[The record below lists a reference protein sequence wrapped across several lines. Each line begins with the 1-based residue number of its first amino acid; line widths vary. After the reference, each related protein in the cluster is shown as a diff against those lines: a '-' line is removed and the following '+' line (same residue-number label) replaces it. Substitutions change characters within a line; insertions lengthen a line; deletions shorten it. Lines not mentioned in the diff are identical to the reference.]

1 MDYIIK
7 TFNERLL
14 SIEKEIFR
22 ILENEWKIEYL
33 NMVCNDIRNI
43 DKHMLG
49 LANSIKLNNYTNI
62 ENIYASIIVNSRRNK
77 EKIIFDLD
85 SSYLKIIEILNKEKE
100 EIINDLKKIDEL
112 RKLSRNYK
120 TALLDLKY
128 NEKIMPKTI
137 EFIKN
142 NFGNIPN
149 DQKVKVLN
157 ELEYYGKEPKEKI
170 DALIFEENFNLETVP
185 RYEGISSPK
194 RKFIYSFAPSMFSTL
209 KGNDF
214 NDIESI
220 LCDSFDN
227 YDLNNQEKA
236 LFTSLLLEMIYN
248 EIKDYK
254 EIFLNDNFFID
265 KESSIEI
272 TEVVQ
277 NLQNAY
283 NKILGM
289 YKGYIVFEE
298 IDDKRELIFGYI
310 CNKPDKAR
318 AFDDIENYIDSN
330 DMDLTQTKYTHNLLE
345 GYINKDPKV
354 IFESISGFDGYFKIK
369 LRATHKGTGSGRLR
383 KPRFVLK
390 KENGK
395 LIIVGFFLKNSQ
407 TGNREYNSMTN
418 RSFVLNPENDNKTI
432 EQIFN
437 ILENKLAKNK
447 W

>member
-1 MDYIIK
+1 
-7 TFNERLL
+7 
-14 SIEKEIFR
+14 
-22 ILENEWKIEYL
+22 
-33 NMVCNDIRNI
+33 
-43 DKHMLG
+43 
-49 LANSIKLNNYTNI
+49 
-62 ENIYASIIVNSRRNK
+62 
-77 EKIIFDLD
+77 
-85 SSYLKIIEILNKEKE
+85 
-100 EIINDLKKIDEL
+100 
-112 RKLSRNYK
+112 
-120 TALLDLKY
+120 
-128 NEKIMPKTI
+128 
-137 EFIKN
+137 
-142 NFGNIPN
+142 
-149 DQKVKVLN
+149 
-157 ELEYYGKEPKEKI
+157 
-170 DALIFEENFNLETVP
+170 
-185 RYEGISSPK
+185 
-194 RKFIYSFAPSMFSTL
+194 MFSTL

-289 YKGYIVFEE
+289 YKGYIIFEE
-298 IDDKRELIFGYI
+298 IGDKRELIFGYI

-318 AFDDIENYIDSN
+318 AFDDIENYIEAN

-447 W
+447 